1 MKNEAFAP
9 TPELL
14 AKMDAWWRAA
24 NYLSACQLYL
34 LDDPLL
40 RRRLTERDIK
50 KKIVGHWGTVPGQN
64 FIYTHLNRVINEYD
78 LDMIYLSGPGH
89 GGNAEHLAAGVPG
102 GLHIAVLSLGLHV
115 DGALPEGALEAAAV
129 FHPIHLTDTEVHPLA
144 QRCARLPE
152 RIILDPVQLELQI
165 VHFIL
170 QIRYTACQI
179 CALIMLLLIR
189 LFIILFRKNR
199 TVLWYKRFFLLLIL
213 VLIHTTCLF
222 SIPFQGTIT
231 IVSAVH

>member
-89 GGNAEHLAAGVPG
+89 GGNAMVAQD
-102 GLHIAVLSLGLHV
+102 LSL
-115 DGALPEGALEAAAV
+115 
-129 FHPIHLTDTEVHPLA
+129 IH
-144 QRCARLPE
+144 
-152 RIILDPVQLELQI
+152 I
-165 VHFIL
+165 
-170 QIRYTACQI
+170 
-179 CALIMLLLIR
+179 
-189 LFIILFRKNR
+189 
-199 TVLWYKRFFLLLIL
+199 
-213 VLIHTTCLF
+213 
-222 SIPFQGTIT
+222 
-231 IVSAVH
+231 

>member
-64 FIYTHLNRVINEYD
+64 FIYTQDVYKRQSRDVADHDLPHPRRCHGRVRCDED
-78 LDMIYLSGPGH
+78 RAL
-89 GGNAEHLAAGVPG
+89 
-102 GLHIAVLSLGLHV
+102 LHPRGR
-115 DGALPEGALEAAAV
+115 GRG
-129 FHPIHLTDTEVHPLA
+129 HPL
-144 QRCARLPE
+144 
-152 RIILDPVQLELQI
+152 
-165 VHFIL
+165 
-170 QIRYTACQI
+170 
-179 CALIMLLLIR
+179 
-189 LFIILFRKNR
+189 
-199 TVLWYKRFFLLLIL
+199 
-213 VLIHTTCLF
+213 
-222 SIPFQGTIT
+222 
-231 IVSAVH
+231 